1 MSTQTRELTD
11 DERWAIL
18 RRYGLEVDP
27 VIEAYEKD
35 VDRTLLRQNLRRT
48 VAERSANFLAL
59 ARFYNEAQRL
69 RHERLRQ
76 ARQSAQNLQA
86 TPEPVSRS

>member
-1 MSTQTRELTD
+1 MSTHGRELTD

-35 VDRTLLRQNLRRT
+35 VDRTLLRENLRRS
-48 VAERSANFLAL
+48 VAERSANFLAM
-59 ARFYNEAQRL
+59 ARFSAEAQRL
-69 RHERLRQ
+69 RQKRLRQ
-76 ARQSAQNLQA
+76 ATKSEQ
-86 TPEPVSRS
+86 PVPSNSRL